1 MYISDNANHR
11 VRKVTASTGVITTIA
26 GTGNEGYS
34 GDNSQ
39 ATAANIKKPHGI
51 NLDSAGNV
59 YFGDYQA
66 YNVIRKVAV
75 STGVISTVAGTGST
89 SGSYNGDNIQA
100 TAATL
105 NNPHDVVFDSY
116 NNLYISDRYNYRI
129 RKVTVSTGV
138 ITTVVGTGTASST
151 GDGSPATSAT
161 INGPGFIR
169 FNSAGDL
176 YIAEGSGFRVRK
188 VVIVT
193 TEIPTS
199 TPSTKSPSCVPTS
212 GTQVPTVVPSTS
224 QPTYTPSVL
233 PSAIPT
239 AVPTIAPS
247 TSTPSSS
254 PSVSIVT
261 TIAGTGTGSYSGDG
275 GAATSAAIN
284 YPYGIVCDSSGN
296 IYFAE
301 YSNHRV
307 RKVNPSTGIITTYVG
322 TGSAGFSGDTGAATS
337 ATLYGPTAMAIDSS
351 NNLYIAIDQSCRIR
365 KVTVSTGIITT
376 VAGNGANTYSGDGGQ
391 ATSAGFSYPLGV
403 AVNSDNNI
411 FIPDNNHRIRKVTV
425 STGIITTI
433 AGTGSKGYS
442 GDGGA
447 ATAAAI
453 CLPGNINLDTAGNIY
468 FGDHSGY
475 NVVRK
480 ITVSTGVISTVAGTG
495 SSTSCCSV
503 SYNGDN
509 IQATAA
515 TLSYPIDVVI
525 DSAGNLYIG
534 DAFNYR
540 IRKVTVSTGIITT
553 IAGTGSSGYSGDGG
567 VATSA
572 SFMLGQYLRFDST
585 GSLYV
590 TDTYSNRVRKIAF
603 YTPTSAPS
611 YVPSS
616 DPTSALP
623 TASPSYTPITAVP
636 TSAMNIITTIAGS
649 STSAGYSGDNGQATA
664 ATLNYPHGLAV
675 DTSGNVYIADR
686 SNHRLRKVTIS
697 TGIITKLAGTG
708 FESNSGDG
716 GAATSAGLYMPTA
729 VSLDS
734 SGNIYIADTYNY
746 VIRKIT
752 VATGIITR
760 FAGGN
765 GYSGG
770 DGGAATSAGLDGPY
784 GVIVD
789 TTNDYVYIAAYT
801 NHLVRKVVIATGII
815 TTAAGSGSN
824 SYSGDGGQA
833 TSAGVSQPYGV
844 AVDSSGNIYATS
856 GNRIRKVTVS
866 TGIISTVAGTGTS
879 SYSGDGGPATSASLQ
894 YPVRIAIDSSGNLY
908 FADTNNHRIRKI
920 TLGGSFGPTPS
931 PSMSPTATPTKAPSY
946 TPTILPTA
954 PTCVPTNTPTNRPS
968 APSGQPSSQPTR
980 QPTTQP
986 SRRPSSQ
993 PSSQPTVR
1001 PTMGPSSQPTSRPSA
1016 SPTAQPTSQPSSRPS
1031 EQPTSRPSS
1040 KPSTMPSVEPSAQPS
1055 SQPTAQPSSQPT
1067 SEPSAEPSN
1076 QPSSR
1081 PSSQPSAQPSA
1092 RPSVQ
1097 PSR

>member
-1 MYISDNANHR
+1 MDHL
-11 VRKVTASTGVITTIA
+11 V
-26 GTGNEGYS
+26 
-34 GDNSQ
+34 
-39 ATAANIKKPHGI
+39 
-51 NLDSAGNV
+51 
-59 YFGDYQA
+59 
-66 YNVIRKVAV
+66 
-75 STGVISTVAGTGST
+75 TGVISTVAGTGSA
-89 SGSYNGDNIQA
+89 SG
-100 TAATL
+100 
-105 NNPHDVVFDSY
+105 
-116 NNLYISDRYNYRI
+116 
-129 RKVTVSTGV
+129 
-138 ITTVVGTGTASST
+138 
-151 GDGSPATSAT
+151 
-161 INGPGFIR
+161 
-169 FNSAGDL
+169 
-176 YIAEGSGFRVRK
+176 
-188 VVIVT
+188 
-193 TEIPTS
+193 
-199 TPSTKSPSCVPTS
+199 
-212 GTQVPTVVPSTS
+212 
-224 QPTYTPSVL
+224 
-233 PSAIPT
+233 
-239 AVPTIAPS
+239 
-247 TSTPSSS
+247 
-254 PSVSIVT
+254 
-261 TIAGTGTGSYSGDG
+261 
-275 GAATSAAIN
+275 
-284 YPYGIVCDSSGN
+284 
-296 IYFAE
+296 
-301 YSNHRV
+301 
-307 RKVNPSTGIITTYVG
+307 
-322 TGSAGFSGDTGAATS
+322 
-337 ATLYGPTAMAIDSS
+337 
-351 NNLYIAIDQSCRIR
+351 
-365 KVTVSTGIITT
+365 
-376 VAGNGANTYSGDGGQ
+376 
-391 ATSAGFSYPLGV
+391 
-403 AVNSDNNI
+403 
-411 FIPDNNHRIRKVTV
+411 
-425 STGIITTI
+425 
-433 AGTGSKGYS
+433 
-442 GDGGA
+442 
-447 ATAAAI
+447 
-453 CLPGNINLDTAGNIY
+453 
-468 FGDHSGY
+468 
-475 NVVRK
+475 
-480 ITVSTGVISTVAGTG
+480 
-495 SSTSCCSV
+495 

-515 TLSYPIDVVI
+515 TLSYPNDVVI

-572 SFMLGQYLRFDST
+572 SFMLGHYLRFDST
-585 GSLYV
+585 FSLYV

-623 TASPSYTPITAVP
+623 TASPSYTPTTAVP

-716 GAATSAGLYMPTA
+716 GAATSAGLEMPTA

-879 SYSGDGGPATSASLQ
+879 SYSGDGGQATSATLSNACGVVVDSAGNIYIADTNNHRIRKVTVSTGIISTIAGTGTSSYSGDGGPATSASLQ

-1001 PTMGPSSQPTSRPSA
+1001 PTMGP
-1016 SPTAQPTSQPSSRPS
+1016 
-1031 EQPTSRPSS
+1031 
-1040 KPSTMPSVEPSAQPS
+1040 
-1055 SQPTAQPSSQPT
+1055 TAQPSSQPT

-1081 PSSQPSAQPSA
+1081 PSSQPSTQPSA

>member
-1 MYISDNANHR
+1 
-11 VRKVTASTGVITTIA
+11 
-26 GTGNEGYS
+26 
-34 GDNSQ
+34 
-39 ATAANIKKPHGI
+39 
-51 NLDSAGNV
+51 
-59 YFGDYQA
+59 
-66 YNVIRKVAV
+66 
-75 STGVISTVAGTGST
+75 
-89 SGSYNGDNIQA
+89 
-100 TAATL
+100 
-105 NNPHDVVFDSY
+105 
-116 NNLYISDRYNYRI
+116 
-129 RKVTVSTGV
+129 
-138 ITTVVGTGTASST
+138 
-151 GDGSPATSAT
+151 
-161 INGPGFIR
+161 
-169 FNSAGDL
+169 
-176 YIAEGSGFRVRK
+176 
-188 VVIVT
+188 
-193 TEIPTS
+193 
-199 TPSTKSPSCVPTS
+199 
-212 GTQVPTVVPSTS
+212 
-224 QPTYTPSVL
+224 
-233 PSAIPT
+233 
-239 AVPTIAPS
+239 
-247 TSTPSSS
+247 
-254 PSVSIVT
+254 VSIVT

-337 ATLYGPTAMAIDSS
+337 ATLYGPTGMAIDSS

-376 VAGNGANTYSGDGGQ
+376 VAGNGAYTYSGDGGQ
-391 ATSAGFSYPLGV
+391 ATSAGFSHPLGV

-433 AGTGSKGYS
+433 AGTGSSGYS

-495 SSTSCCSV
+495 STSGG
-503 SYNGDN
+503 YNGDN

-515 TLSYPIDVVI
+515 TLSYPNDVVI

-572 SFMLGQYLRFDST
+572 SFMLGHYLRFDST

-623 TASPSYTPITAVP
+623 TATPSYTPTTAVP

-649 STSAGYSGDNGQATA
+649 STSAGYSGDDGQATA

-686 SNHRLRKVTIS
+686 SNHRIRKVTIS

-716 GAATSAGLYMPTA
+716 GAATSAGLEMPTA

-801 NHLVRKVVIATGII
+801 NHRVRKVVIATGII

-866 TGIISTVAGTGTS
+866 TGIISTVAGTGTSSYSGDGGQATSATLSNACGVVVDSAGNIYIADTNNHRIRKVTVSTGIISTIAGTGTS

-1001 PTMGPSSQPTSRPSA
+1001 PTM
-1016 SPTAQPTSQPSSRPS
+1016 
-1031 EQPTSRPSS
+1031 
-1040 KPSTMPSVEPSAQPS
+1040 K
-1055 SQPTAQPSSQPT
+1055 PTAQPSSQPT

-1081 PSSQPSAQPSA
+1081 PSSQPSTQPSA